1 MVKAPLNDWFEKRDK
16 RVQELRSEIISLK
29 EKYGNPNRISALSLR
44 CIGKPKT
51 DEYHNLCKVLRGI
64 AGEAEQWIDI
74 EVQSGKKSFMHI
86 ELAKFHVQ
94 EMSAMEFKYG
104 IPFRLSSMEHIREY
118 ALAWLEDLEKD
129 NLPVPTPYT
138 QSKTPATL
146 PASQPKPLPMKAF
159 CVSDLTEQ
167 EKKQVYQY
175 VIKRDF
181 AVSDLTQEQR
191 NQVYQEV
198 MREKRAK
205 RTRKQHDIH
214 AKALAHYH
222 REAERTKQETGK
234 AISKNAFAAQYC
246 KQYKCVES
254 TLREWL
260 KEK

>member
-1 MVKAPLNDWFEKRDK
+1 MVKAPLNDWFEQRDK
-16 RVQELRSEIISLK
+16 RIQELANEIADLK
-29 EKYGNPNRISALSLR
+29 TKHRYPHCLYMPYSQYITATNGI
-44 CIGKPKT
+44 T
-51 DEYHNLCKVLRGI
+51 DYLNLCRTLRGI
-64 AGEAEQWIDI
+64 VNETQQWIDL
-74 EVQSGKKSFMHI
+74 EKKTRN
-86 ELAKFHVQ
+86 
-94 EMSAMEFKYG
+94 
-104 IPFRLSSMEHIREY
+104 PFVAHQNRFISPFVHTQVKLDSMENIKLFADY
-118 ALAWLEDLEKD
+118 WLKEMENK
-129 NLPVPTPYT
+129 NTLPLPTPHNQHNPIQPYI
-138 QSKTPATL
+138 PAT
-146 PASQPKPLPMKAF
+146 PPESNPKPRQMKAF
-159 CVSDLTEQ
+159 HVSDLTEQ
-167 EKKQVYQY
+167 EKRQVYQY